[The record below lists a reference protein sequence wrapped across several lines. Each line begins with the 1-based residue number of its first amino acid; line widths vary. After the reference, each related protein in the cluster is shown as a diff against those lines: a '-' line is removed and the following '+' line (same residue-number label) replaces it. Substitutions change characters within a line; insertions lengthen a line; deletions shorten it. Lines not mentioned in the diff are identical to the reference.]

1 MPDTAT
7 AAPGQSFT
15 HQALIYD
22 TDAQFLTHVLDFTRT
37 GLALAEPVFISTT
50 PRMTSLLRRALGPQ
64 TARVEFAPAQ
74 GSHDSPA
81 QTLLDY
87 RDRSTAVP
95 GHTRVLSET
104 FATTRA
110 RDQAGEW
117 TRYEALLNLA
127 LATSG
132 AWILCPYDSR
142 HLPGHL
148 LHSARLTHPYL
159 SQADSNGNGTVASN
173 GAMPSNPAYTDPHL
187 VSASCDIARWTPH
200 PLGAAD
206 FPFHRTDQLARLRL
220 FAAHHAR
227 AIGIGPEQVNALLVS
242 VVEAAANTL
251 CHGAG
256 RGTCRIWNT
265 STELLCDITD
275 PNGTLD
281 PTVAGYLPPLLNRP
295 DGRGLWI
302 IRQLC
307 DAVEIHTA
315 GQGSTIRLH
324 LTLPAQPSRPV
335 LRSAVPGSADRPQ
348 QPVGDGRLDGGEV
361 GGALGGR

>member
-1 MPDTAT
+1 MPDTAAEPLDQT
-7 AAPGQSFT
+7 FT
-15 HQALIYD
+15 HQALIYH
-22 TDAQFLTHVLDFTRT
+22 TDAQFLTHVLAFTRT
-37 GLALAEPVFISTT
+37 GLALAEPVFINTS
-50 PRMTSLLRRALGPQ
+50 PRMTSLLQRALGPQ
-64 TARVEFAPAQ
+64 ATRVEFAPAQ
-74 GSHDSPA
+74 RSHDSPA

-87 RDRSTAVP
+87 RDRSTAAP

-104 FATTRA
+104 FATPRA

-127 LATSG
+127 LATSC

-142 HLPGHL
+142 HLPDHL

-159 SQADSNGNGTVASN
+159 SHSNGDGVVNGASN

-187 VSASCDIARWTPH
+187 VSASCDSAPWTPH

-206 FPFHRTDQLARLRL
+206 FPFHRADQLARLRL

-227 AIGIGPEQVNALLVS
+227 AIGISPEQVNALLVS
-242 VVEAAANTL
+242 VVEAATNTL

-275 PNGTLD
+275 PTGALD
-281 PTVAGYLPPLLNRP
+281 PTVAGYLPPLPNRP

-315 GQGSTIRLH
+315 SQGTTIRLH
-324 LTLPAQPSRPV
+324 LRLPDPQ
-335 LRSAVPGSADRPQ
+335 SAERLQ
-348 QPVGDGRLDGGEV
+348 HLIGRRKVDADGGEV
-361 GGALGGR
+361 GEVLGGGP